1 LFIFMTNGAVRLPL
15 AVRSAFDPL
24 RTRPSAAMIN
34 AKTKV
39 FECFG
44 GIMTIFAF
52 AAAAAAQAL
61 AASPTNVLSFK
72 EAGRIIIAAE
82 RKHAETRSRIRGW
95 SNEQLAS
102 ELTTAISGKTKLIYQ
117 LGHGV
122 YVEYTDP
129 QGQLR
134 MWYPKN
140 KDIVRGSWGVRD
152 VRGKMR
158 ACFQYSNA
166 VNPVTHVYEP
176 TECVAAEQTL
186 SGAEVLQSWNG
197 DVFHLMENRIPYSKD
212 AMDMPSP
219 LGS

>member
-1 LFIFMTNGAVRLPL
+1 M
-15 AVRSAFDPL
+15 
-24 RTRPSAAMIN
+24 
-34 AKTKV
+34 
-39 FECFG
+39 
-44 GIMTIFAF
+44 FAF
-52 AAAAAAQAL
+52 LAAAAAAQA
-61 AASPTNVLSFK
+61 ASASSTTVLSFK
-72 EAGRIIIAAE
+72 EAGRIIVGAE
-82 RKHAETRSRIRGW
+82 RKHAETKSRIRGW

-102 ELTTAISGKTKLIYQ
+102 ELTAAISGKTKLIYQ

-134 MWYPKN
+134 MWYPRN
-140 KDIVRGSWGVRD
+140 KDVVKGTWGVRD

-186 SGAEVLQSWNG
+186 SSAYVLQSWNG
-197 DVFHLMENRIPYSKD
+197 DVFHLMDDRIPYSKD
-212 AMDMPSP
+212 VMDMPSP
-219 LGS
+219 QAS